1 MLIKVLL
8 LAAIAL
14 VVVLGMRA
22 PSGARHLAMRRM
34 ALAGFALF
42 AALSVVFP
50 DAWNE
55 AAEVVGVG
63 RGTDLLLYGLI
74 IAFLLSL
81 VTMYRRHREME
92 RRLTLLARRLAID
105 EAIGRFPPNAPAAP
119 SVPPTPPTTTGD
131 DRA

>member
-1 MLIKVLL
+1 VLIKVLL
-8 LAAIAL
+8 LLAIA
-14 VVVLGMRA
+14 VVVLIGMRA
-22 PSGARHLAMRRM
+22 PTGARHLALRRIG
-34 ALAGFALF
+34 LAGFAAF
-42 AALSVVFP
+42 AALSVLFP

-55 AAEVVGVG
+55 AADFVGVG
-63 RGTDLLLYGLI
+63 RGSDLLLYGLI

-105 EAIGRFPPNAPAAP
+105 EAIGQIP
-119 SVPPTPPTTTGD
+119 SPGTSRGD